1 MFVLRRLQ
9 VEKGER
15 KTEEKKTTWTRTA
28 WPRETATR
36 DFIARG

>member
-1 MFVLRRLQ
+1 MFVLKRLQ
-9 VEKGER
+9 IEKGEG

-36 DFIARG
+36 DFIAGG